1 VSVISAL
8 CYVFYAV
15 YLLSKYLF
23 IFIYCLHEQMFES
36 KSHTVVIGAMQKGI
50 LSEFLSTP
58 ETVPFY
64 M

>member
-1 VSVISAL
+1 
-8 CYVFYAV
+8 
-15 YLLSKYLF
+15 
-23 IFIYCLHEQMFES
+23 MFES

-64 M
+64 MWYILHAHFRSNFTKCWWDVWL